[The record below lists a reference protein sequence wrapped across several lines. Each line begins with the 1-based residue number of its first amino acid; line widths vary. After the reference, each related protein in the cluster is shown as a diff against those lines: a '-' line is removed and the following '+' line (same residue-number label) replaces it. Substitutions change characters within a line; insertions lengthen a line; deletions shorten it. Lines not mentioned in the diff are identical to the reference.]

1 MRGVDVMQAP
11 LFTTVQLESFVP
23 ADHPIRAL
31 RELFNTALKRI
42 SHLFDDIYAEGGRES
57 IAPER
62 LLRAQLL
69 QVLYSIRS
77 ERQLTEQAHYNLLFR
92 WFIGIGIDDAV
103 WNHSTFSKNRDRLLE
118 HAVVPALFAEV
129 VALAGKKGLLSTEHF
144 SVDGTLIQA
153 WASHKSFRP
162 KDEDPKGAGT
172 GGSGSGKRASERPPG
187 GLPSGRNQER
197 DFHGEQRKND
207 THHSVTDPDARLYR
221 KSAGSGA
228 ILCYQGHTV
237 MENRHGLIVRARVSR
252 TSGTAER
259 ETALALLK
267 TLPGKQ
273 RKTVGADKGYDVRS
287 FIQGCREQGITAHV
301 AAKDK
306 GSAIDGRTTRHAGYA
321 VSQRKRKRVEE
332 PFGWNKLI
340 GQLRQVKQRGV
351 AKVDAMFQFGMMGWN
366 LVRMRN
372 ILAMSAPW

>member
-1 MRGVDVMQAP
+1 MRGLDVMQEA
-11 LFTTVQLESFVP
+11 LFTTVHLESFVP
-23 ADHPIRAL
+23 ANHPIRAL
-31 RELFNTALKRI
+31 RELFNTALTRT
-42 SHLFDDIYAEGGRES
+42 SWLFDDCYAEGGRES

-77 ERQLTEQAHYNLLFR
+77 ERQLVEQAHYNLLFR
-92 WFIGIGIDDAV
+92 WFIGLSIDDVV

-118 HAVVPALFAEV
+118 HEVVPALFAEV
-129 VALAGKKGLLSTEHF
+129 VRLAEQRGLLSTDHF

-162 KDEDPKGAGT
+162 KDEGP
-172 GGSGSGKRASERPPG
+172 SGV
-187 GLPSGRNQER
+187 GRNQAR

-207 THHSVTDPDARLYR
+207 SHQSVTDPEARLYR
-221 KSAGSGA
+221 KSSNTAA

-237 MENRHGLIVRARVSR
+237 MENRNGLIVRAGVSQA
-252 TSGTAER
+252 SGTAER

-267 TLPGKQ
+267 SLPGKR
-273 RKTVGADKGYDVRS
+273 RKTVGADKGYDVAS
-287 FIQGCREQGITAHV
+287 FTQGCRELNITAHV

-306 GSAIDGRTTRHAGYA
+306 GSAIDGRTRRHAGYGL
-321 VSQRKRKRVEE
+321 SQRKRKRVEE

-340 GQLRQVKQRGV
+340 GQIRQVRLRGTR
-351 AKVDAMFQFGMMGWN
+351 KVEALFQFGMMSWN
-366 LVRMRN
+366 VLRMRN
-372 ILAMSAPW
+372 IMATSGA